1 MGIYGVTDML
11 NVEDV
16 LGKLKSL
23 KNCPD
28 MVILHRGIDQ
38 ETGRSSGLERIQIIR
53 KAFSNKKLLTAVAG
67 GIVPETAKEAL

>member
-28 MVILHRGIDQ
+28 MVILHRGID
-38 ETGRSSGLERIQIIR
+38 
-53 KAFSNKKLLTAVAG
+53 
-67 GIVPETAKEAL
+67 